1 MEIDEAELRTF
12 EGLRRVVAALRAPD
26 GCPWDRAQTHLSLR
40 HYLREEAAEALEA
53 IEAGDSQRLAE
64 ELGDLLL
71 QVLMHAQI
79 AEEAGE
85 FTLEDVIH
93 GVASKL
99 VRRHPHVFGGQ
110 RLETPQQ
117 VLRQWDELKRGERG
131 EDASALEG
139 VPATL
144 PALALAQAL
153 QRRAA
158 RAGFTWPSPQ
168 EAWQKLEE
176 ELDELRRAPEPGAAL
191 HELGDAIFA
200 LADLA
205 RLLDLDA
212 EDALLLACQRFRQRF
227 QRLEGMAR
235 QRGQS
240 LRDLSPTDLARLW
253 QEAAGGPL

>member
-1 MEIDEAELRTF
+1 MDIGEAELRTF

-26 GCPWDRAQTHLSLR
+26 GCPWDRAQTHRSLR
-40 HYLREEAAEALEA
+40 HYLREEAAEAMEA
-53 IEAGDSQRLAE
+53 IEAGHSQRLAE

-79 AEEAGE
+79 AEEAGQ
-85 FTLEDVIH
+85 FTLEDVIYST
-93 GVASKL
+93 ASKL
-99 VRRHPHVFGGQ
+99 VRRHPHVFAGQ

-117 VLRQWDELKRGERG
+117 VLRQWEELKQEERG
-131 EDASALEG
+131 QDASALDG

-158 RAGFTWPSPQ
+158 GVGFRWPSPA
-168 EAWQKLEE
+168 EAWRKLEE
-176 ELDELRRAPEPGAAL
+176 ELQELRQAGDSEDRL
-191 HELGDAIFA
+191 RELGDALFA

-205 RLLDLDA
+205 RLLELDA
-212 EDALLLACQRFRQRF
+212 EDALLLACRRFRQRF
-227 QRLEGMAR
+227 QRLERLAR

-240 LRDLSPTDLARLW
+240 LAGLGVQEMLTLW
-253 QEAAGGPL
+253 REAAPPPA

>member
-1 MEIDEAELRTF
+1 MEISDDELRTF
-12 EGLRRVVAALRAPD
+12 EGLRRVVAALRGPD

-53 IEAGDSQRLAE
+53 IEAEDSRRLAE

-85 FTLEDVIH
+85 FTLEDVIY
-93 GVASKL
+93 GVAAKL

-110 RLETPQQ
+110 KLETPQQ
-117 VLRQWDELKRGERG
+117 VLRQWDELKREERG
-131 EDASALEG
+131 QEASTLEG

-144 PALALAQAL
+144 PALAQAQAL

-158 RAGFTWPSPQ
+158 RSGFTWPTHAD
-168 EAWQKLEE
+168 AWRKLEE
-176 ELDELRRAPEPGAAL
+176 ELQELRQAPQGDPKL
-191 HELGDAIFA
+191 HELGDALFA

-205 RLLDLDA
+205 RLLELDA
-212 EDALLLACQRFRQRF
+212 EDALLLACRRFRQRF
-227 QRLEGMAR
+227 QRLEALAR
-235 QRGQS
+235 QRGQP
-240 LRDLSPTDLARLW
+240 LQELAPEELLRLW
-253 QEAAGGPL
+253 RQAAAETP